1 MKHRLSV
8 IIAAHNEART
18 IGPLVRRLLQWQRKP
33 EVIVIANGCS
43 DGTARIAKRAGAR
56 VLRFR
61 NRLGPDVGRAIG
73 LSIARGDIF
82 LVLDADMLVKLTQ
95 LEPFVRAVERG
106 VDVALNRY
114 PFPGTKQFHHPT
126 AVAKN
131 ALNIFADR
139 SDLQAAS
146 LTAVPHALSRR
157 AVNALGP
164 LAFCVPAVA
173 QARALCSSDLRVQL
187 AGRVHVGQLNRR
199 RGVAH
204 MREMRRLIVGDC
216 LEGMSVIIEE
226 RGNRAGFTDLGR
238 RRDLAWQPAFLP
250 PPKTDVAVIIPTQ
263 GERNLPKVVHACS
276 RSNIDQIRLVLNG
289 ADDVRLDDYKGMEK
303 VQVDYYRHPVGHDVG
318 RAIGCQQVDSEK
330 YFITDSDIPL
340 KQEDVT
346 PFLDALDDGV
356 HLALNRLDSVLGKSH
371 QTDPP
376 SIVKRFLN
384 IALGRSDLGVSSLTA
399 VPHAIR
405 GEVIREIGADSLA
418 VPPLAQVKA
427 ILSGFR
433 VEAVHPVDVVRT
445 NAYRPHLHK
454 ASAGKP
460 LQRLI
465 IGDYA
470 EAISYFQRSSG
481 TRGDFPDALRKRDV
495 AKNYIAR
502 NRRSTRHRQ

>member
-8 IIAAHNEART
+8 IIAAHNEAST
-18 IGPLVRRLLQWQRKP
+18 IGPLVRHLLQWHRKP
-33 EVIVIANGCS
+33 EVIVVANGCR
-43 DGTARIAKRAGAR
+43 DGTARIAKLAGAR
-56 VLRFR
+56 VLRFDDK
-61 NRLGPDVGRAIG
+61 LGPDVGRAIG

-82 LVLDADMLVKLTQ
+82 LVLDADILVRPAQ

-114 PFPGTKQFHHPT
+114 PFPDTKQFHHPT
-126 AVAKN
+126 AIAKN

-139 SDLQAAS
+139 SDLRAAS
-146 LTAVPHALSRR
+146 LTAVPHALSRQ

-173 QARALCSSDLRVQL
+173 QARALCRSDLRVEL
-187 AGRVHVGQLNRR
+187 AGRVHVGRLNRH
-199 RGVAH
+199 RGAAH
-204 MREMRRLIVGDC
+204 TKEMRRLIIGDC

-238 RRDLAWQPAFLP
+238 RRDLAWQDAFLP
-250 PPKTDVAVIIPTQ
+250 PSTADVAVIIPTQ
-263 GERNLPKVVHACS
+263 GERNLPKVIRACS
-276 RSNIDQIRLVLNG
+276 RSNIDHIRLVLNG
-289 ADDVRLDDYKGMEK
+289 TDDVQSDDYKGMEN

-330 YFITDSDIPL
+330 YFFTDSDIPL

-356 HLALNRLDSVLGKSH
+356 HLALNRLDSVLAKAR

-405 GEVIREIGADSLA
+405 GEVLREIGADSLA
-418 VPPLAQVKA
+418 VPPW
-427 ILSGFR
+427 
-433 VEAVHPVDVVRT
+433 
-445 NAYRPHLHK
+445 
-454 ASAGKP
+454 
-460 LQRLI
+460 
-465 IGDYA
+465 
-470 EAISYFQRSSG
+470 
-481 TRGDFPDALRKRDV
+481 
-495 AKNYIAR
+495 
-502 NRRSTRHRQ
+502 RRSKPSCLDFAWKRCIRWT